1 MNDLDKYIIA
11 RWCYSVG
18 KPIISDAE
26 YNQLHRTM
34 CALHP
39 DNPYVN
45 RSWSSDPCPKDLL
58 IANGMKSYIY
68 DVVLT
73 DKTESIPS
81 LNTFLE
87 LENVLGKITYGT
99 ISYKHD
105 GWNYQASYY
114 DGRAIL
120 FQSRGRE
127 RDAVSAEHML
137 QYVPQEIPKK
147 GKVTVVME
155 VTVSNSVFEFCKRKF
170 GNVSQRGAVSTLIAN
185 KEYSHLLS
193 MHAFNIVSD
202 EPVDNVFETLQN
214 WGYKTPMWKYVYS
227 YQDILE
233 AIDSYS
239 EYLPKYDSP
248 TDGLVFKGELTRAIR
263 LKAWAEPIMYSYV
276 LTEEEC
282 KKMGI
287 EGPYT
292 EKHAAHRISVNTSI
306 YPITM
311 RNSTQRTIP
320 MTNLQRIIDYNL
332 HPGAPIA
339 FRIASSAIADMD
351 EAATKLIQK
360 EYYGREIEYHQ
371 KIQREEALKKV
382 RGGY

>member
-1 MNDLDKYIIA
+1 MSDLDKYILA
-11 RWCYSVG
+11 RWCYSIG

-26 YNQLHRTM
+26 YNQLHRTIS
-34 CALHP
+34 ALYP

-58 IANGMKSYIY
+58 IANGMSQYIF

-81 LNTFLE
+81 LNSYLE
-87 LENVLGKITYGT
+87 LENVLGKIKSGT

-114 DGRAIL
+114 DGRPIL

-127 RDAVSAEHML
+127 RDAVAAEHML
-137 QYVPQEIPKK
+137 QYIPQEIPLK

-155 VTVSNSVFEFCKRKF
+155 VTVSNAAFDFCKRKF

-185 KEYSHLLS
+185 KEYSNLLS
-193 MHAFNIVSD
+193 LHAFNIISETPVS
-202 EPVDNVFETLQN
+202 NVFETLQS
-214 WGYKTPMWKYVYS
+214 WGYKTPMWQYVHS
-227 YQDILE
+227 YEDIVE

-239 EYLPKYDSP
+239 EFLQKYDYP
-248 TDGLVFKGELTRAIR
+248 TDGLVFKGDLTRAIR
-263 LKAWAEPIMYSYV
+263 VGAWTEPIIYSYV
-276 LTEEEC
+276 LTKEEC
-282 KKMGI
+282 IAMGI
-287 EGPYT
+287 DGPYT
-292 EKHAAHRISVNTSI
+292 EKHAAHRISVNATI
-306 YPITM
+306 YPIKL

-320 MTNLQRIIDYNL
+320 MTNLQRILDYNL
-332 HPGAPIA
+332 YPGSPIA

-351 EAATKLIQK
+351 EEATRLIKK
-360 EYYGREIEYHQ
+360 EYYGRELEYH
-371 KIQREEALKKV
+371 KKV
-382 RGGY
+382 QKEEELKRLRGGY